1 MQFSNSITIRR
12 EPPRVFAALADP
24 RLIPEWNPAI
34 ASARLTTPGTL
45 GRGSRI
51 AVERVSPRA
60 ASEELEVTELEPPAR
75 LQLRGPFGPFQG
87 DLTYQLEAVPEGTR
101 LTNEVE
107 LEASGPL
114 RIVAPLAAGW
124 VRASVAEN
132 LAVLRRLVESA
143 IG

>member
-12 EPPRVFAALADP
+12 EPSRVFAALADP

-34 ASARLTTPGTL
+34 ASARLTTPGPL

-75 LQLRGPFGPFQG
+75 LQLRGPLGPFQG

-101 LTNEVE
+101 LTNEVQ

-114 RIVAPLAAGW
+114 RIVAPLAAGR

>member
-12 EPPRVFAALADP
+12 EPPRVFAVLADP
-24 RLIPEWNPAI
+24 RLIPRWNPAI
-34 ASARLTTPGTL
+34 TSARPATPGPL

-51 AVERVSPRA
+51 ALERVSPRP
-60 ASEELEVTELEPPAR
+60 ASEELQVTQLAPPAR
-75 LQLRGPFGPFQG
+75 LSLRGPLGPFHG
-87 DLTYQLEAVPEGTR
+87 DLTYRLEAVPEGTR

-114 RIVAPLAAGW
+114 RFVAPLAAGR

-132 LAVLRRLVESA
+132 LSALRRFVESTP
-143 IG
+143 G